1 MRSLALG
8 THPFGA
14 PAAARNGWYPEMKQ
28 VHLVAAIIVIAL
40 SGVAGL
46 WGAWCWWRLRSSKWF
61 WRLLRTSQALIV
73 VQMAIGGVL
82 VLTGHKPP
90 HLHLIYGVLP
100 ILVSFIAEQ
109 LRVSTAQMILD
120 ARGLESAQAVGD
132 LPEDEQRAV
141 VVSIVRREIGVM
153 ALAALVN
160 FVLLSRAAMTG

>member
-1 MRSLALG
+1 VKQA
-8 THPFGA
+8 HII
-14 PAAARNGWYPEMKQ
+14 AA
-28 VHLVAAIIVIAL
+28 VVVIAF
-40 SGVAGL
+40 SGVAGV
-46 WGAWCWWRLRSSKWF
+46 WGAWCWWRVRPSPWF

-73 VQMAIGGVL
+73 VTMALGGVL
-82 VLTGHKPP
+82 VLLGHKPP

-109 LRVSTAQMILD
+109 LRVSATQMVLD
-120 ARGLESAQAVGD
+120 ARGFESAQAVGE
-132 LPEDEQRAV
+132 LPAAEQQAV